1 MDRRTLLRSF
11 GTAAVA
17 LAAGCSSSGGGDT
30 PTATPTP
37 PDREFPYTAASP
49 SRNVEPRDF
58 GLTNRAPQEYEVSAR
73 ITEQGTDTTV
83 LARTVTLSGDSEQD
97 FEDIIGKIGTY
108 VIDIDLAVGT
118 SKRYEWPIDES
129 TGDAAITIAEGDS
142 PTDPVLWYSI
152 D

>member
-1 MDRRTLLRSF
+1 MNRRSLLRTV

-17 LAAGCSSSGGGDT
+17 LAAGCTGSGGGDT

-49 SRNVEPRDF
+49 SQNVDPRDF
-58 GLTNRAPQEYEVSAR
+58 GLNNRAPQEYEVSVR
-73 ITEQGTDTTV
+73 ITEQGTETTV

-97 FEDIIGKIGTY
+97 FEDLIGKIGTY

-118 SKRYEWPIDES
+118 SKQYEWPIDES
-129 TGDAAITIAEGDS
+129 GGDAAVTIAEGDS